1 MSLMIR
7 SRNGLWLLAA
17 SLALTAG
24 CANLGGGGSA
34 SSESSY
40 GGGGIQTSAIYAAPA
55 AKQAPNE
62 SRPLSELNTP
72 EAVAAREAA
81 ARKEPRQ
88 APAAT
93 AAQKPVPAS
102 AAVTTTTSGQV
113 QAATDAHQQIVT
125 LQKGSKVRVRSAAAL
140 HARPSP
146 GGDSAP
152 AVATE
157 FELGPQIYNAAG
169 YWWYVTAGKESGW
182 LLQTDIQ
189 R

>member
-1 MSLMIR
+1 MSMQIT
-7 SRNGLWLLAA
+7 SPGNGRWLFAA
-17 SLALTAG
+17 SLVLAAG
-24 CANLGGGGSA
+24 CANPGGGGRAA
-34 SSESSY
+34 SGESPY
-40 GGGGIQTSAIYAAPA
+40 GAGGIQTSAIQAAPA
-55 AKQAPNE
+55 AKQAANE

-81 ARKEPRQ
+81 AQNEPRKA
-88 APAAT
+88 APAVVAKKNAPVSAT
-93 AAQKPVPAS
+93 AA
-102 AAVTTTTSGQV
+102 TEQV
-113 QAATDAHQQIVT
+113 LATPDAHQQLPT
-125 LQKGSKVRVRSAAAL
+125 LQKGSKVQLRANAAL
-140 HARPSP
+140 HARPSL
-146 GGDSAP
+146 GGENVP

>member
-1 MSLMIR
+1 MSLLITP
-7 SRNGLWLLAA
+7 RNGRWLLAA
-17 SLALTAG
+17 SLALSAG
-24 CANLGGGGSA
+24 CANQGGGGGSST

-55 AKQAPNE
+55 AKQAANE

-81 ARKEPRQ
+81 ARNEPRK
-88 APAAT
+88 APAAAIAKKNAPVSAT
-93 AAQKPVPAS
+93 AA
-102 AAVTTTTSGQV
+102 TEQV
-113 QAATDAHQQIVT
+113 LATPDADQQLPT
-125 LQKGSKVRVRSAAAL
+125 LQKGSKVQVRANAAL
-140 HARPSP
+140 HARPSL
-146 GGDSAP
+146 GGDSVP
-152 AVATE
+152 AIATE
-157 FELGPQIYNAAG
+157 FELGPQIYNAGG